1 MNKFLEVET
10 ARLPKIEALKSPYYC
25 SYNKIILKLYNDSC
39 SNFDPSYIYIYTYI
53 YVLFNIIMHLF
64 LPKFYKT
71 KILTTNK
78 KECFCCVIHLENNRT
93 RYFCIMVS
101 VIMFLAFCIIYI
113 YKKNNKTMFINNTH

>member
-1 MNKFLEVET
+1 MNRFLEVET

-39 SNFDPSYIYIYTYI
+39 SNFDPYTYIYTY
-53 YVLFNIIMHLF
+53 YFNIIMHLF

-71 KILTTNK
+71 KILITLNK

-93 RYFCIMVS
+93 RYFCISGIIVS
-101 VIMFLAFCIIYI
+101 CILYYLYIYI
-113 YKKNNKTMFINNTH
+113 YKTIKQCLTIIHIE